1 MGRIMADVDSQAN
14 PLRQEKGTRFN
25 SSTQRVHV
33 SFHATLCHCR
43 SWIDNLRSCCSRLC
57 CFRRVLE
64 IGGAAVRVDGERRAR
79 VRHVCT
85 MYIQCSI
92 VLEGDSDCVF
102 DLQTEETR
110 VRVARVAS

>member
-25 SSTQRVHV
+25 SSTQRVS
-33 SFHATLCHCR
+33 SFTR
-43 SWIDNLRSCCSRLC
+43 ISMSSWIDNLRSCCSRLC

-85 MYIQCSI
+85 RSMYIQCSI

>member
-33 SFHATLCHCR
+33 DTCR
-43 SWIDNLRSCCSRLC
+43 LWIDNLRSCCSRLC

-102 DLQTEETR
+102 DLQSDETR

>member
-14 PLRQEKGTRFN
+14 PLRQEKGTRLTVQHNAF
-25 SSTQRVHV
+25 
-33 SFHATLCHCR
+33 FFGHATLCHCR

-85 MYIQCSI
+85 I
-92 VLEGDSDCVF
+92 VYTVQYC
-102 DLQTEETR
+102 TR
-110 VRVARVAS
+110 RRQ